1 VARFLAWLD
10 KAARHGGG
18 YETPGSQVGA
28 GLQSSP
34 LVAPLYADPLTD
46 RVAQYHERRITR
58 TMTESAERA
67 PWRVMKDLDGEEVER
82 LLLHLYTGLPLL
94 PSAEDGGRSAVLAR
108 FGPYEVRLT
117 EFPPDRMPFTE
128 FPPDRMPFLPLWVE
142 LIRDSGR
149 ELVDSCGF
157 SEIEDA
163 VDAVR
168 ELVEKA
174 RRLHDGS

>member
-1 VARFLAWLD
+1 MARFLAWLD
-10 KAARHGGG
+10 KTAGHGGD
-18 YETPGSQVGA
+18 YETLKSQVGS
-28 GLQSSP
+28 GLQRQP
-34 LVAPLYADPLTD
+34 RWRRPCTRDPLRT
-46 RVAQYHERRITR
+46 RVAQHRERRITR
-58 TMTESAERA
+58 TMTGCVKRA
-67 PWRVMKDLDGEEVER
+67 SRATKEFNGEEAER
-82 LLLHLYTGLPLL
+82 LLLHLYTALPLL
-94 PSAEDGGRSAVLAR
+94 PAAQDGGRSAILAR

-117 EFPPDRMPFTE
+117 EFPPDRMPF
-128 FPPDRMPFLPLWVE
+128 LPLWVE
-142 LIRDSGR
+142 LILDSGR

>member
-1 VARFLAWLD
+1 MTGC
-10 KAARHGGG
+10 AA
-18 YETPGSQVGA
+18 
-28 GLQSSP
+28 
-34 LVAPLYADPLTD
+34 
-46 RVAQYHERRITR
+46 
-58 TMTESAERA
+58 RA
-67 PWRVMKDLDGEEVER
+67 PWRAMKDFDGEEVER

-94 PSAEDGGRSAVLAR
+94 PAAEDGGRSAVLAR
-108 FGPYEVRLT
+108 FGPYEVRL
-117 EFPPDRMPFTE
+117 TE